1 MDVSSLFSLWWVWL
15 AAALALGILEILVP
29 GFIFVGFAFAAVLM
43 AILHLAFGMAIS
55 LPAKFALFAGLA
67 LVGWYVMRRVFSG
80 RHSSVKTFKDD
91 INDG

>member
-1 MDVSSLFSLWWVWL
+1 MDVSSLFTLCWVWL
-15 AAALALGILEILVP
+15 AAALALGILEIHVT
-29 GFIFVGFAFAAVLM
+29 GFILVGFAFAAVLM